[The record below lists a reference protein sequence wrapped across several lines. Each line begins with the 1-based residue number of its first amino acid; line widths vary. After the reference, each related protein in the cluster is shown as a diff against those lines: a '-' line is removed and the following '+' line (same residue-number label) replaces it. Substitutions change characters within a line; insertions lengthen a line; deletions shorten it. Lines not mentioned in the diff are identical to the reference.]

1 MEDLIFR
8 AKLAEQAERHDDMIS
23 IMKQIVDITQ
33 ELSTEQ
39 RNLLSVGYK
48 NAVGLRRNAWRSFS
62 SLEAKEEKKENTQ
75 NVNLIKVYRE
85 KIEEEL
91 NDIAGDIISLIDNQL
106 LPECTAGESKVFYY
120 KMQADYYRYLSEFQ
134 SVPCNREKYGP
145 DAANNAKQ
153 AYEQAQ
159 KIAGEE
165 LASTHPIRLG
175 LALNFSVFY
184 YEVLDKP
191 KDACAMAKSAF
202 DEAIAELDNLD
213 EEQYKDST
221 TIMQLLRDNLTLWTS
236 ESQDAERDA
245 EVEDL

>member
-1 MEDLIFR
+1 MEDLIYR
-8 AKLAEQAERHDDMIS
+8 AKLAEQAERHDDMIKV
-23 IMKQIVDITQ
+23 MKEVLAETQ
-33 ELSTEQ
+33 DLSVEQ

-62 SLEAKEEKKENTQ
+62 SLEAKEEKKENTSH
-75 NVNLIKVYRE
+75 VNLIKTYRE

-91 NDIAGDIISLIDNQL
+91 NNIAGEIISIIDEQL
-106 LPECTAGESKVFYY
+106 LPACTEAESKVFYY

-134 SVPCNREKYGP
+134 TVPSNKDKYGP
-145 DAANNAKQ
+145 DSANNAKA
-153 AYEQAQ
+153 AYENAQ
-159 KIAGEE
+159 KNAND
-165 LASTHPIRLG
+165 LATTHPIRLG

-184 YEVLDKP
+184 YEVLDMP
-191 KDACAMAKSAF
+191 KDACAMAKKAF

-236 ESQDAERDA
+236 ESQEAEQRDA
-245 EVEDL
+245 DVEDL